1 MTLDRQIALDL
12 LEIKAVGFSLQKPIT
27 FKSGMLSPI
36 YVDNRRF
43 PFYPKAWKH
52 VIEGFKELITKNNLT
67 PEVIAGI
74 ETAGIPHSAA
84 LGFHL
89 QTPSVFV
96 RKAPKDHGTKKRVEG
111 GAVMGKNVLLI
122 EDHVTTGESSL
133 SGLQALRD
141 EGATVPTCLS
151 ITSYA
156 FPETRKRFEEAQ
168 VTLFTLTTFPVI
180 LDVAMEQGYF
190 NQSQKASIQTWF
202 ENPWEW
208 KISKE

>member
-1 MTLDRQIALDL
+1 MTLERQIALDL

-43 PFYPKAWKH
+43 PFYPKAWSH
-52 VIEGFKELITKNNLT
+52 VIEGFGELIEKNKLR
-67 PEVIAGI
+67 PDVIAGI

-96 RKAPKDHGTKKRVEG
+96 RKSVKDHGTKKRVEG
-111 GAVMGKNVLLI
+111 GDVTGKNVLLI

-141 EGATVPTCLS
+141 EGAIVPTCLS

-156 FPETRKRFEEAQ
+156 FPETRKRFAEAK
-168 VTLFTLTTFPVI
+168 VDLFTLTTFPVI

-190 NQSQKASIQTWF
+190 NQAQKESIQSWF

-208 KISKE
+208 KQ